1 MKVEFFAP
9 PGIRL
14 KTFIVDSPLE
24 ETLTVRQGALFEK
37 NITFSN
43 YRDNPIKLSATGRDN
58 DYFDYEMK
66 EVKAG
71 SQYVLILK
79 GTKAMRELEPGQYGQ
94 IIMLN
99 ASDDSPKSVISLVFT
114 INVTR

>member
-24 ETLTVRQGALFEK
+24 DTLTVKQGAPFEK

-43 YRDNPIKLSATGRDN
+43 YHDSPVKLSATGRDN

-71 SQYVLILK
+71 SRYVLILK